1 MMASI
6 RILLVFAIYLVMVT
20 FYNTLLLI
28 LNCTDPQN
36 IQVGCLPHYYNNR
49 HRYSDYYSK
58 YHYSYANEPSYSQ
71 PAGRWESLFSSQLS
85 PLSFPLKVGE
95 VGGMYWSSHLLHLP
109 CWIA

>member
-6 RILLVFAIYLVMVT
+6 RILLIFAIYLVMVI
-20 FYNTLLLI
+20 FYNTHLHLYLI
-28 LNCTDPQN
+28 ALTPKN

-71 PAGRWESLFSSQLS
+71 PAGRWESLFSSQLT
-85 PLSFPLKVGE
+85 PPSFPLKVG
-95 VGGMYWSSHLLHLP
+95 
-109 CWIA
+109 